1 MFASAPARR
10 ATREHQHI
18 ATVTCRLPVSR
29 TSRGGSHTLVASHPR
44 LSVACSARANGNAAP
59 RFKVE
64 DLDQIELNGKSY
76 VSMEQAKAALDTQR
90 AFEEQQ
96 QTIASLEQELR
107 QMKDSLKDAS
117 NHNAELR
124 QKALEDQ
131 RNARAQL
138 ALRKDFEEEVA
149 MLRMKV
155 QSSAND
161 AAQARKNE
169 QAAVEIATAQVE
181 NKLSLKYSDTR
192 DRQLSTMEE
201 KLRDAAK
208 EAQRIEA
215 AMVSDVQAAKQASL
229 DATAAA
235 VKRVGWPLV
244 VQLVLKQGLHFQS
257 MQAMM

>member
-1 MFASAPARR
+1 
-10 ATREHQHI
+10 
-18 ATVTCRLPVSR
+18 
-29 TSRGGSHTLVASHPR
+29 
-44 LSVACSARANGNAAP
+44 
-59 RFKVE
+59 
-64 DLDQIELNGKSY
+64 
-76 VSMEQAKAALDTQR
+76 MEQAKAALDTQR